1 MSNRIDLL
9 TQTLVGKSRLE
20 EVSLQEL
27 KKIVLTYPW
36 MAAARLLVVKKM
48 QEEKDPNWKTEW
60 TQSASYFADTE
71 WTSLLLEPTQPIVTK
86 TVTAQPT
93 NTKPAASIEKDLLF
107 EPYYTVDYFASQGIQ
122 FKPEENPND
131 TFGQQLKSFT
141 DWIKVM
147 KRLPLAELGKSIDLK
162 EERKV
167 EQMAGHSLVNEEVYT
182 EAMAAVWIKQGNLA
196 KAKEVYQKLSLLEPA
211 KSAYFASKINAL
223 Q

>member
-9 TQTLVGKSRLE
+9 TQTLIGKPRLE

-27 KKIVLTYPW
+27 KKMVLTYPW
-36 MAAARLLVVKKM
+36 MAAARLLVIKKM
-48 QEEKDPNWKTEW
+48 QEERDPNWKTEW
-60 TQSASYFADTE
+60 DQSASYFADTA

-93 NTKPAASIEKDLLF
+93 NTKQAEPIEKDLLF

-122 FKPEENPND
+122 FKPEENPSD

-147 KRLPLAELGKSIDLK
+147 KRLPLAELGKSIDPK

-167 EQMAGHSLVNEEVYT
+167 EQMAGHSLANEEVYT

-196 KAKEVYQKLSLLEPA
+196 KAKEVYQKLSLLEPD
-211 KSAYFASKINAL
+211 KSAYFATKINAL